1 MNVQEIDVMG
11 TDLTIGDEALQS
23 SASESGRNY
32 LIFLIDDLKLGVDAA
47 YVVEILTNQMVTY
60 LPMMPDYIQGIFN
73 MRGQIIPVMDIRLRL
88 GKPALDGDSL
98 LIVLNYDNTQLG
110 IFVDGVDQM
119 IEIPANALHAVPAQS
134 AQVLVSEMCTIPDG
148 SGTMLVLDCEQL
160 FNHG

>member
-11 TDLTIGDEALQS
+11 TDLTIGDETLQS